1 MFKAAT
7 KYADVEINE
16 ENNYYTV
23 PETDDVLTENG
34 WKKVKELSVGD
45 IKIRLMKSV
54 FVTGST
60 KSDVSILLYDTPKK
74 DILYMVKKVYV
85 KLSN

>member
-1 MFKAAT
+1 MSPKDGRLHAQFNQLGTDTGRFSSSSPNLQNIPSHEKAIRMMFKAAT

-34 WKKVKELSVGD
+34 WKKVKE
-45 IKIRLMKSV
+45 
-54 FVTGST
+54 
-60 KSDVSILLYDTPKK
+60 
-74 DILYMVKKVYV
+74 
-85 KLSN
+85 

>member
-1 MFKAAT
+1 MMFKAAT

-45 IKIRLMKSV
+45 IICGDGTRDTIK
-54 FVTGST
+54 
-60 KSDVSILLYDTPKK
+60 DVKFANRKYYLL
-74 DILYMVKKVYV
+74 V
-85 KLSN
+85 

>member
-1 MFKAAT
+1 MMFKAAT

-16 ENNYYTV
+16 ENYYTV

-45 IKIRLMKSV
+45 IICGDGTR
-54 FVTGST
+54 
-60 KSDVSILLYDTPKK
+60 DTIK
-74 DILYMVKKVYV
+74 DIKFANRKYYLLV
-85 KLSN
+85 